1 MVCITVVLVFGI
13 EHHVAHNS
21 IHNVL
26 LDIVNNLS
34 LSTQRQ
40 RWEMRF
46 DGVLERN
53 RNVIEE

>member
-26 LDIVNNLS
+26 LDIIDNLS
-34 LSTQRQ
+34 LGAQRR

-53 RNVIEE
+53 WNVIEE

>member
-13 EHHVAHNS
+13 EQHVAHNS
-21 IHNVL
+21 INNVL
-26 LDIVNNLS
+26 LDIIDNLLFS
-34 LSTQRQ
+34 AER
-40 RWEMRF
+40 RRREMRF